1 MSDADDPPS
10 KSERKRRSTGL
21 QELGEALIELP
32 ESEFAALEL
41 PETLRDAVL
50 LARRITAHGGL
61 YRQKQY
67 IGKLMRK
74 IDAEP
79 IRAALEARG
88 ERERRSALQFRR
100 LEQWRDRMRAEGEPA
115 IEAFA
120 REVASTVDT
129 AMLATL
135 VRRAVAEQA
144 ANHPPAAAR
153 ALFKALRAAWPPA
166 APDAKSAPDNS

>member
-10 KSERKRRSTGL
+10 KSERKRRSTSL

-32 ESEFAALEL
+32 DSDFAALDL

-74 IDAEP
+74 IDPEP
-79 IRAALEARG
+79 IRAALDARR
-88 ERERRSALQFRR
+88 EHERRSALQFRR
-100 LEQWRDRMRAEGEPA
+100 LEQWRDRILAEGEPA

-120 REVASTVDT
+120 REVSNTVDI
-129 AMLATL
+129 AMLTTL
-135 VRRAVAEQA
+135 VQRARAEQA
-144 ANHPPAAAR
+144 ADHPPSAAR
-153 ALFKALRAAWPPA
+153 ALFQALRAACPV
-166 APDAKSAPDNS
+166 